1 MVWIFGLD
9 EGVKTGSGVGG
20 SNSGDRDFVSRV
32 VMARDLDQQSINCLL
47 ALGTSNDWSKSLD
60 SSKNVLK
67 FDIIFLLQLAKLARS
82 TLDQLPVHK
91 LCQVPT

>member
-1 MVWIFGLD
+1 MWIFGLD

-20 SNSGDRDFVSRV
+20 SNSGDRDFVSRA

-60 SSKNVLK
+60 SSKNVFK

-82 TLDQLPVHK
+82 PLDQLPVHK